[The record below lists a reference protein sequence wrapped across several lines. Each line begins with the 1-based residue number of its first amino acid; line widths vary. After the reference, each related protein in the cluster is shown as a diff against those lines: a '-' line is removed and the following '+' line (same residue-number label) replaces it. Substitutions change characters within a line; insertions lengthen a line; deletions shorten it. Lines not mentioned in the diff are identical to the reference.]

1 MPDHAPPASPE
12 LPHTGQP
19 IAPRGERDI
28 AAVVVSHYS
37 AATLGDCLDRLLA
50 ADGVGAV
57 VVVDNGSAD
66 ASVAI
71 AQARAAIDARV
82 QVIANA
88 DNPGF
93 GSACSQGA
101 TRCALP
107 WLALVNPDCLLAA
120 QDLSRLRELARQQ
133 IDAGVLGADL
143 VDANGVRDSAARRR
157 EPTLARLFGGLG
169 RRHAVAIAPDDRLAL
184 QPVDAVSGA
193 LMLMP
198 RALFERLGGFD
209 PGYRLHAEDL
219 DLCRRARDAGA
230 GVYVANAVRV
240 LHLRGVSSGRRPVW
254 VEWQKH
260 RGLWR
265 YLRRFDPLAA
275 RWPGAVIA
283 AGAVWLHF
291 LFAAPLAWWRAALAR
306 IRRDAP

>member
-1 MPDHAPPASPE
+1 MPDHLPPVLPESPLAGERTSPE
-12 LPHTGQP
+12 CP
-19 IAPRGERDI
+19 RDI

-37 AATLGDCLDRLLA
+37 ATTLGECLDRLLA
-50 ADGVGAV
+50 ADRVGAV
-57 VVVDNGSAD
+57 VVVDNASGD

-71 AQARAAIDARV
+71 AQARAAVDARV

-93 GSACSQGA
+93 GSGCNQGA
-101 TRCALP
+101 AHCALP
-107 WLALVNPDCLLAA
+107 WLALVNPDCLLGTD
-120 QDLSRLRELARQQ
+120 DLARLRALALTRA
-133 IDAGVLGADL
+133 DAGAIGADL
-143 VDANGVRDSAARRR
+143 VDAGGFRDSAARRR

-169 RRHAVAIAPDDRLAL
+169 RRSAVAIAPDERLAL

-198 RALFERLGGFD
+198 RTLFERLGGFD
-209 PGYRLHAEDL
+209 THYRLHAEDL
-219 DLCRRARDAGA
+219 DLCRRVRDAGA
-230 GVYVANAVRV
+230 QVYVANAVRV
-240 LHLRGVSSGRRPVW
+240 LHLRGVSSGRRPLW

-275 RWPGAVIA
+275 GLSGAVIT
-283 AGAVWLHF
+283 GSAVWLHF
-291 LFAAPLAWWRAALAR
+291 LLAVPLAWWRA
-306 IRRDAP
+306 RRSTR